1 MSSTGAP
8 PTSSPIPGPTP
19 LSPEQKRLFVFLS
32 AATFFEGFD
41 FMAITQVLPNL
52 RADLGLSP
60 SQAGLLVGVVNIGPI
75 LAWLLVRKVDVWGRR
90 RVMQLSLTGYAVCS
104 LLTGL
109 APDAYSFAVFQLLA
123 RMFLIGEWAT
133 SMVYAAE
140 SFPASRR
147 GQAIGT
153 IQAMASLGA
162 VVCAGLV
169 PLLLQAPWGWRTVYF
184 VGAVPILF
192 LLFARRNLP
201 ETQRFLSVISAT
213 KVERSFFAVW
223 RGPTR
228 SRVLHLAALWALVYI
243 GTHSATTFW
252 KEFAVT
258 ERGWTDGQ
266 VGRSLTIA
274 AVVSMPLVFGVGKL
288 MDAYGRRG
296 GAKIIYPAAGLGVIA
311 AFTLD
316 GTVPLTIALLFVI
329 FGAASVLPIVEAY
342 TSELF
347 PTELRGDGFAWA
359 NNLLGRLGGVL
370 APPLIGLAAEHVGW
384 GPAVAVTGIA
394 NFIALGLILGL
405 LPETASRELEET
417 SA

>member
-1 MSSTGAP
+1 MSN
-8 PTSSPIPGPTP
+8 PTASSVP

-60 SQAGLLVGVVNIGPI
+60 SEGGLLIGVVNIGPI
-75 LAWLLVRKVDVWGRR
+75 LAWALVRKVDVWGRR

-109 APDAYSFAVFQLLA
+109 APDAISFAAFQLLA

-153 IQAMASLGA
+153 IQAMATLGA

-169 PLLLQAPWGWRTVYF
+169 PLMLKAPWGWRTVYF
-184 VGAVPILF
+184 VGAIPILF

-201 ETQRFLSVISAT
+201 ETERFKAIVALGQ
-213 KVERSFFAVW
+213 ERRSFFTVWGAATRRRLAVVA
-223 RGPTR
+223 
-228 SRVLHLAALWALVYI
+228 SLWTLIYV

-252 KEFAVT
+252 KEFVVS
-258 ERGWTDGQ
+258 ERGWTDAMVGQ
-266 VGRSLTIA
+266 SLTIA

-296 GAKIIYPAAGLGVIA
+296 GASIIFPVAAIGVFT

-316 GTVPLTIALLFVI
+316 GRVPLTLGLLLVI
-329 FGAASVLPIVEAY
+329 FGAASVLPILEAY

-347 PTELRGDGFAWA
+347 PTELRGDAFAWA
-359 NNLLGRLGGVL
+359 NNLIGRFGAVI
-370 APPLIGLAAEHVGW
+370 APPLIGLAAERVGW

-394 NFIALGLILGL
+394 NIIALVVILAA
-405 LPETASRELEET
+405 LPETASKELEET